1 MKYLL
6 MICGGGER
14 EPSPA
19 TIGIDEWVQEMDGRG
34 VRLLGR
40 PLDPPATAAMVR
52 VRDGE
57 TFVSDGPFAESK
69 EFVAG
74 YDIVDCSDLDEAIE
88 VGSRHPVAASGAVEV
103 RPFLRDLEFLDGARR
118 WAAEEPGDSYSLFMC
133 VDGIPA
139 ADEVEAAIVSDGRA
153 WAQRAR
159 ERGVFVLGDALAHAD
174 TATTIRV
181 HGDEVVLSDGPF
193 VETKEFIGGL
203 SILAGVDREQAIELA
218 AAHPLASH
226 HAVEVRRFMEF

>member
-6 MICGGGER
+6 MICGGGGRER
-14 EPSPA
+14 SA
-19 TIGIDEWVQEMDGRG
+19 TTMGIDEWVQEMDGRG

-40 PLDPPATAAMVR
+40 PLEAPETAAMVR

-57 TFVSDGPFAESK
+57 TLVSDGPFAESK

-74 YDIVDCSDLDEAIE
+74 YDIVDCADLDEAIE
-88 VGSRHPVAASGAVEV
+88 VGSRHPVAGSGAVEV
-103 RPFLRDLEFLDGARR
+103 RPFCTDFELPDAARR
-118 WAAEEPGDSYSLFMC
+118 WATEEPGDSYALFIC

-139 ADEVEAAIVSDGRA
+139 ADEVEASIMSEGQA

-159 ERGVFVLGDALAHAD
+159 ERGVFVFGDALAHAD

-193 VETKEFIGGL
+193 VETKEFIAGL

-226 HAVEVRRFMEF
+226 HAVEVRRFSER